1 MTLNEQYL
9 AGCILLEHSVI
20 WGLDGIVTAEDFED
34 NLCRAIF
41 VAANEIKNEGCVVD
55 PASIRARA
63 FRNGTELQYDYIKQL
78 LDITPTAAN
87 FAEYGQR
94 VAEDARTRRIKELA
108 AQIQFDEAS
117 TADELLDRLQEEA
130 GKLSERST
138 TEKRKGFDVISA
150 QDLKK
155 ADLPPINFL
164 IAKILPEG
172 TSLITAA
179 SKIGKSWMVLDMGL
193 CIAAGKPFMGFD
205 THKCGVLY
213 LALEDSLTRLQ
224 ERMNNILGN
233 EPVPKDFHFVT
244 KAPKMGDGLLEMLK
258 DHFKNFPNTKLVI
271 IDTLQKIRGQAL
283 PRESAYAQDYREME
297 TLKDFFDKNRV
308 SSEFV
313 HHNRKMGDDSDPFN
327 MISGT
332 TGIMGA
338 ADTIWTIT
346 KKRADQEATLH
357 TTGRDVMQMDII
369 IRFDRDSHR
378 WKSVGSADLIAAQR
392 DRLAYDSNPIAKTIR
407 ELLKQ
412 SKDGE
417 WRGTA
422 KDLLAEGKMICN
434 RPISISAQK
443 LGYELRSL
451 DTLLLEYDGIVHKR
465 SKNGNAGNLHQF
477 FYQNWTDEAAAH
489 EQDDDLLP
497 MV

>member
-1 MTLNEQYL
+1 MTLNEQYV
-9 AGCILLEHSVI
+9 AGAILLEDAVI
-20 WGLDGIVTAEDFED
+20 WGLDGLVAAEDFQSEH
-34 NLCRAIF
+34 CRAIF
-41 VAANEIKNEGCVVD
+41 EAAKAVKDEGGKVD
-55 PASIRARA
+55 PASIMAKA
-63 FRNGTELQYDYIKQL
+63 KQSGVDLPYKFVTELMEV
-78 LDITPTAAN
+78 TPTTAN
-87 FAEYGQR
+87 FDEYARR
-94 VAEDARTRRIKELA
+94 VVEDARKRRIKELA
-108 AQIQFDEAS
+108 QEIQDDLTS
-117 TADELLDRLQEEA
+117 SPDQLLDKMQQLAAEQERQRNS
-130 GKLSERST
+130 GNH
-138 TEKRKGFDVISA
+138 KGFDIISA
-150 QDLKK
+150 QDLQK
-155 ADLPPINFL
+155 AELPPINFL

-205 THKCGVLY
+205 THQCGVLY

-224 ERMNNILGN
+224 ERMNDVLGG

-258 DHFKNFPNTKLVI
+258 DHFRNYPNTKLVI

-297 TLKDFFDKNRV
+297 TLKEFFDKNGV

-313 HHNRKMGDDSDPFN
+313 HHNRKMGDDNDPFN

-357 TTGRDVMQMDII
+357 TTGRDVMQMDIV
-369 IRFDRDSHR
+369 IRFDKDSHR
-378 WKSVGSADLIAAQR
+378 WKSVGNADWINEQR
-392 DRLAYDSNPIAKTIR
+392 AKLAYNSSPIVKTIQ

-417 WRGTA
+417 WKGTA
-422 KDLLAEGKMICN
+422 KELLSEGRRICK

-443 LGYELRSL
+443 LGYELRDL
-451 DTLLLEYDGIVHKR
+451 DAQLLERDGIVHKK
-465 SKNGNAGNLHQF
+465 SKNGNAGNFHQF
-477 FYQNWTDEAAAH
+477 FFQSWVDEVEAQ
-489 EQDDDLLP
+489 EQEMLP
-497 MV
+497 L